1 MSAQIFKTRPP
12 LGFTKPPWRFTPPNP
27 ADPQSTGYVSAPSA
41 HTHIAQVYRLSDGP
55 ATDEATANAVLI
67 AVAPAMYMCLRAV
80 RAYYTAMWS
89 GDAKKKA
96 PPFLRA
102 ITDLLDAIEPKE
114 PHES

>member
-12 LGFTKPPWRFTPPNP
+12 LGFTRPPWRIVGKTVIGDRDRRIAVLAEDSPQP
-27 ADPQSTGYVSAPSA
+27 ADDA
-41 HTHIAQVYRLSDGP
+41 
-55 ATDEATANAVLI
+55 ANAILI
-67 AVAPAMYMCLRAV
+67 AVTPAMYLCLRAV